1 MKIISLVLYLIG
13 VVLFYYVRITDKED
27 PGHAYAEE
35 SLEQTKQEFGLKSY
49 KIAKAAF
56 YIDVAIGS
64 LLWPMRIFPN
74 FAAAIIRYRDSE

>member
-1 MKIISLVLYLIG
+1 MKIISLALYLIG
-13 VVLFYYVRITDKED
+13 VALFYYVRITDEENSRF
-27 PGHAYAEE
+27 AEE

-56 YIDVAIGS
+56 YIGIAIGS
-64 LLWPMRIFPN
+64 LLWPMLIFPN

>member
-56 YIDVAIGS
+56 YIGVAIGS
-64 LLWPMRIFPN
+64 LLWPMLIFPN